1 MKIGIIADIHGNSAA
16 LDAVLAELDRQGV
29 DAIVNLGD
37 LLGGPMDA
45 RGTMDRLAARPMLS
59 VRGNHDRVMGLR
71 QTALAYAS
79 DRIANAQISN
89 GDRDWLAALPETAV
103 LNGEIYLCHGTPTS
117 DMDYWLE
124 QVVPGTDGMG
134 HAVLAPRAQ
143 IEAAAADFDFPV
155 LLCGHSHR
163 QRTVRLADGRL
174 ILNPGSVGCPGF
186 SWDNP
191 APHVMQS
198 GTPDAACAIVER
210 TKGRWI
216 SHLLHV
222 PYDASAMVALARQHG
237 SDEWA
242 RVVATGWADG

>member
-1 MKIGIIADIHGNSAA
+1 MKIGIIADIYGNGAA
-16 LDAVLAELDRQGV
+16 LDAVLAELDAQGV

-37 LLGGPMDA
+37 LLGGPLDA

-71 QTALAYAS
+71 QTALADAS
-79 DRIANAQISN
+79 DRIANAQITN
-89 GDRDWLAALPETAV
+89 GDRDWLAELPETAI
-103 LNGEIYLCHGTPTS
+103 LNGEIFLCHGTPQS

-124 QVVPGTDGMG
+124 QVVPG
-134 HAVLAPRAQ
+134 HAVLAPRPQ
-143 IEAAAADFDFPV
+143 IEAAAAGLDFPM

-186 SWDNP
+186 SWDIP

-198 GTPDAACAIVER
+198 GTPDAACAIMER
-210 TKGRWI
+210 AKGQWI